1 MPAQGCVA
9 HDPAWVMVLKL
20 EPEPSGSTSS
30 SESRLLQQVQRG
42 SRGAAEALFERYGSW
57 LRRWARGRLPQRV
70 RGSLDT
76 SDVVQD
82 TLRYTFTRLDWF
94 ESKRASSLRAYLRRV
109 AENRIRDELRRATRR
124 RDAIAPDQPL
134 RASEDGAPQL
144 RRLVDDEAWRRYL
157 DGLQHLRPRD
167 RRLIAGRVELGYNYR
182 QLALLERLPST
193 DAARMALRRALIR
206 LGDVMAPP

>member
-1 MPAQGCVA
+1 MAS
-9 HDPAWVMVLKL
+9 K
-20 EPEPSGSTSS
+20 PEPSPPPGEAASSTAS
-30 SESRLLQQVQRG
+30 SESRLLEQVRRG

-57 LRRWARGRLPQRV
+57 LRRWTRGRLPQRA

-76 SDVVQD
+76 SDVVQEA
-82 TLRYTFTRLDWF
+82 LGYTFTRLDWF
-94 ESKRASSLRAYLRRV
+94 ESKRASALRAYLRRV

-124 RDAIAPDQPL
+124 RRAIAPEQRV

-144 RRLVDDEAWRRYL
+144 RRLVDDEAWRRYV
-157 DGLQHLRPRD
+157 DGLQRLSSRD

-182 QLALLERLPST
+182 QLALVERMPSP

-206 LGDVMAPP
+206 LGDAMSDP

>member
-1 MPAQGCVA
+1 MFASA
-9 HDPAWVMVLKL
+9 
-20 EPEPSGSTSS
+20 PE
-30 SESRLLQQVQRG
+30 
-42 SRGAAEALFERYGSW
+42 
-57 LRRWARGRLPQRV
+57 
-70 RGSLDT
+70 
-76 SDVVQD
+76 
-82 TLRYTFTRLDWF
+82 
-94 ESKRASSLRAYLRRV
+94 
-109 AENRIRDELRRATRR
+109 
-124 RDAIAPDQPL
+124 QPL
-134 RASEDGAPQL
+134 RASDDGAPQL